1 MKIDFKNLGPLH
13 ECKVE
18 LGDLTIVTG
27 HNNTGKTYV
36 TYGVFGLLALWRHW
50 LRLPQFQSV
59 AQELITKGQVDFDMQ
74 TFAGSAFKG
83 HLTRMAH
90 IYQENLP
97 RVLAA
102 EPERF
107 AETKVHLDLNDCPQ
121 IEALIIDI
129 KQTLLSGDTVAIVK
143 AAGEMVAK
151 ITRQGAAGEGGG
163 AGMPPIIFLDRW
175 LTETFTDLVFAPCF
189 PRTYIA
195 STERTG
201 AAIFQREL
209 FLGRNRLL
217 EMLADLKAGE
227 SLDPF
232 AVMQRMVSSYAY
244 PVQSNVEFLSLPNLE
259 ALQRQQ
265 GQLATQR
272 PDLLVALEEIVGGTF
287 RTTKEGAYFSP
298 NKQRG
303 LKLRLGESSSAA
315 RSLLDVSYYIRH
327 VLRAGD
333 CFMIDE
339 PELNL
344 HPRNQRLIARLIGR
358 LVNAGV
364 RVFLTTHSDYVTNG
378 GDRYRAEAWKQ
389 LGTSGSGN
397 HFVEFG
403 AFTVEQTDLGLEPG
417 EYLALLTH
425 SGSRGTGAQVCDFYS
440 KRAMAR
446 HEHLPKELKHLA
458 WLSLD
463 DADGQEYWA
472 AMNLMGRYAAANHA
486 LIHHHIG
493 RKLGAHR
500 VLDIENNHNFAW
512 KETHGGREVIVHRKG
527 ATPAG
532 AGVLG
537 IIPGSMASPGYVV
550 RGKGSPESLNSAS
563 HGAGRVMSRTKAMQ
577 SFTWSA
583 TKKLLAERGVELL
596 SAGLDE
602 VPGVY
607 KDIHAVMAAQTDLVE
622 VLGQFD
628 PKLVKMC
635 PAGDRVED

>member
-1 MKIDFKNLGPLH
+1 MVCPH
-13 ECKVE
+13 TA
-18 LGDLTIVTG
+18 LTIFKRTTTM
-27 HNNTGKTYV
+27 NTKDLIRLGVPVGEPSKLAHEFMQNFIAQGKDGALLEAEISNIVANPPAFFADELRAPLARSIGEHRRDACATFTPRADIAPWRQWGEGLEAEAV
-36 TYGVFGLLALWRHW
+36 KQMANACALPVAVAGALMPDAHVGYG
-50 LRLPQFQSV
+50 LP
-59 AQELITKGQVDFDMQ
+59 IG
-74 TFAGSAFKG
+74 G
-83 HLTRMAH
+83 
-90 IYQENLP
+90 
-97 RVLAA
+97 VLATDNA
-102 EPERF
+102 VIPYAVGVDIACRMKLTVYDRKANTLAGQRDRLANLIESETRF
-107 AETKVHLDLNDCPQ
+107 
-121 IEALIIDI
+121 
-129 KQTLLSGDTVAIVK
+129 
-143 AAGEMVAK
+143 
-151 ITRQGAAGEGGG
+151 
-163 AGMPPIIFLDRW
+163 GMGCSFENRRDHDVMDEDWSVSPV
-175 LTETFTDLVFAPCF
+175 T
-189 PRTYIA
+189 
-195 STERTG
+195 
-201 AAIFQREL
+201 
-209 FLGRNRLL
+209 NRLR
-217 EMLADLKAGE
+217 DKAW
-227 SLDPF
+227 S
-232 AVMQRMVSSYAY
+232 
-244 PVQSNVEFLSLPNLE
+244 
-259 ALQRQQ
+259 
-265 GQLATQR
+265 
-272 PDLLVALEEIVGGTF
+272 
-287 RTTKEGAYFSP
+287 
-298 NKQRG
+298 
-303 LKLRLGESSSAA
+303 
-315 RSLLDVSYYIRH
+315 
-327 VLRAGD
+327 
-333 CFMIDE
+333 
-339 PELNL
+339 
-344 HPRNQRLIARLIGR
+344 
-358 LVNAGV
+358 
-364 RVFLTTHSDYVTNG
+364 
-378 GDRYRAEAWKQ
+378 Q

-403 AFTVEQTDLGLEPG
+403 AFTVSEAEAAFWKTATGASQLQPG

-500 VLDIENNHNFAW
+500 VLDIENHHNFAW
-512 KETHGGREVIVHRKG
+512 KETHVVNGEAREVIVHRKG

-537 IIPGSMASPGYVV
+537 IIPGSMATPGFVV
-550 RGKGSPESLNSAS
+550 RGKGSPESLHSAS

-635 PAGDRVED
+635 PAGDRAED